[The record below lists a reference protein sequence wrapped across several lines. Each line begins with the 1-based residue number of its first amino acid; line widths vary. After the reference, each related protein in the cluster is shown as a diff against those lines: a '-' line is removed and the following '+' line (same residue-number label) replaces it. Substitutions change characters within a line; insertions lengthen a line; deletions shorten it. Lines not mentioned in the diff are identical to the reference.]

1 MSNLDYFRRPVLAG
15 NTLTRTQVATI
26 RGSVRRNDADGVSTV
41 PYFPGLTGKTL
52 QIKIEGTTY
61 LVTFTSDVFLTAL
74 SEINAVIDGHA
85 IGVANGHASDSDGT
99 VTLQSTSTD
108 GLGAQ
113 LRAQS
118 SIEIVGGTAT
128 SILGLDIALHPLK
141 AYGGELLGTAEGRV
155 RNPFRTAFLN
165 RDEGLSVN
173 SVNRNLAAL
182 SANSDVLFSHHNRE
196 DAVLQKVNTF
206 TNNGSYITV
215 GAGVSVP
222 IGLGLLTA
230 SATKE
235 DLAPFFQIIDSATK
249 QPHASRVVGVVK
261 GPPAGVYPSGW
272 PYTNQTVWADNL
284 GRNLLGQQLDKNPG
298 GTAITGITEGRYVS
312 CAGSPFVQVVAGDF
326 VSISGATNTDSLDNN
341 GFKWVVES
349 VVSNSIV
356 ALRPMSKS
364 ELDLVGYVS
373 TSVQPSVDLAD
384 TKQSAQSYG
393 SITVR
398 TGAFATVPALQPASL
413 NLVVFPELPI
423 GSSVELWVAQPRN
436 LMDVGPYDV
445 QKAAG
450 QALKQAVSD
459 LDLAPNGLLSSPT
472 VSAVG
477 PNLSVGAFYV
487 RWHGKV
493 IRVAPSVLT
502 APANPF
508 AYSVIYWDEDTNSVK
523 SFLSSTSPGVYNA
536 TAIFSGPAD
545 PSAVTSGTGFQIASA
560 SSSSSNWSQVFQS
573 SKMENG
579 KSSVVTVGHGGD
591 FSSLAEAA
599 QFLGNLKVSTTETVS
614 SNGTYPHFEIVLL
627 SDQTITSMVAFSVP
641 SVTIRGATRSIRL
654 TSNQAL
660 GNALFYTDGG
670 SITVE
675 DLTVKMLTGQQ
686 MLVWSTASTAGN
698 VILKNIRQDL
708 TGALPML
715 KVVRVGTAVMDVLI
729 EDCVFTT
736 VLYIAE
742 GPLGLGNVSISRST
756 IGHQFLAP
764 YTDPMFIAGD
774 LFTIRISESSFPNW
788 IGGAGGVVFSDIASP
803 SLAEVSITN
812 SRFDFGAQ
820 TSTSSVFM
828 RSSTA
833 RCVVS
838 NCFINMTGNAGIN
851 KEFGDNT
858 TIRDCTI
865 TTNAF
870 GIGGSINASRFLSNK
885 VVLAADSVSNTNGYL
900 LDQVR
905 EVSGNSFSGT
915 QAAYYVRVGD
925 GGVASDNYFNIGAS
939 SWLAQTTSVIEAIG
953 DAVVSGNYI
962 EGAGVCAQAITIS
975 SRCSVTE
982 NWVLSSGGCGIYIGS
997 GESIVNGNVVNGPA
1011 EAINGTANDGNII
1024 SNNRFTSATLP
1035 GALPFGGEFSG
1046 NVYNIGAMSFTRNS
1060 VNRELLI
1067 RDCTFIGDFEF
1078 TGSNM
1083 SISGCDFTGTTIIQ
1097 SRLDSLPL
1105 QMSGV
1110 RFHGPT
1116 TLVACYAD
1124 GCVVESDG
1132 STAPFVGNT
1141 FLTGCTLSNCAFTPF
1156 SYSSDWIRVR
1166 NCTLVGCR
1174 SFCAIAD
1181 NASINSDYNYIFDTF
1196 CYALTTVANT
1206 YVGLFISDR
1215 TYKLVV
1221 DGCDVAWIG
1230 GDFSTNN
1237 GPRDVSISS
1246 TRTEKIDFLTAAQ
1259 VSVTDCKIG
1268 LRNTKG
1274 NILQAGLEIEF
1285 NPWSN
1290 LRAVLTGA
1298 VSFTNGNTAVTGAS
1312 TKFTTEVQVG
1322 DLIRLSAHAD
1332 SVLGK
1337 VASISSDTSLT
1348 LAAGYAGITGSGAA
1362 VSGAARGTFSGNDI
1376 DDPTG
1381 SNVYFNAAG
1390 SPDVCLSVYGNRI
1403 TGSLEATLPVFNGGT
1418 YTSSLS
1424 VQGNHVSGS
1433 NTSLGID
1440 AYSNSV
1446 LNVAGNFF
1454 SGVVSADYNFSGG
1467 GLPAWGT
1474 TFFSGVFSNN
1484 TCLGAVSFRFAR
1496 GLAITGNSIVCTP
1509 TNNLLTFYR
1518 CLDIVI
1524 DGNYVY
1530 KTASNGPNGLILFQD
1545 VRRARL
1551 TNNVLGSAWVALDG
1565 SELLGFIG
1573 NSGGTIGYDLII
1585 MGNHM
1590 YFVGA
1595 AAPVPTQT
1603 SLIASATVYYLLD
1616 TATSMTA
1623 PSRLG
1628 GTVSNPTAP

>member
-85 IGVANGHASDSDGT
+85 IGVANGFASDSDGT

-113 LRAQS
+113 LRAQG

-235 DLAPFFQIIDSATK
+235 DLAPFFQIIDTATG

-261 GPPAGVYPSGW
+261 GTPGGVYPSGW

-312 CAGSPFVQVVAGDF
+312 CAGAPFIQAVAGDF
-326 VSISGATNTDSLDNN
+326 VAISGATNTDSLDNN

-349 VVSNSIV
+349 VISNSIV

-398 TGAFATVPALQPASL
+398 TGAFATVPATQPASL
-413 NLVVFPELPI
+413 NLVVFPEIPA
-423 GSSVELWVAQPRN
+423 GSTVELWMAQPRN
-436 LMDVGPYDV
+436 LMDVGPYDI

-450 QALKQAVSD
+450 QVLKQNVSD
-459 LDLAPNGLLSSPT
+459 LDVAPNGLLSSPT
-472 VSAVG
+472 LSVAG
-477 PNLSVGAFYV
+477 PNLNIGVFYV

-493 IRVAPSVLT
+493 VRVPASTLT

-508 AYSVIYWDEDTNSVK
+508 GYSILYWDEDTNSVK
-523 SFLSSTSPGVYNA
+523 SFLSSTSPGVYNP
-536 TAIFSGPAD
+536 TSIFSGAAE

-560 SSSSSNWSQVFQS
+560 SSSSSNWSQVFAA
-573 SKMENG
+573 SKVENG
-579 KSSVVTVGHGGD
+579 KKSVVTVGHGGD
-591 FSSLAEAA
+591 FSSLTEAA
-599 QFLGNLKVSTTETVS
+599 RFLLDLKNSTSETVS
-614 SNGTYPHFEIVLL
+614 SNGTFPHFEIVLL
-627 SDQTITSMVAFSVP
+627 SDQTITSMVIFSVP
-641 SVTIRGATRSIRL
+641 SLTIRGVNSSIRL
-654 TSNQAL
+654 ISNQAL
-660 GNALFYTDGG
+660 GNAVFYTDSG
-670 SITVE
+670 SLTVE
-675 DLTVKMLTGQQ
+675 NLTVKMLTGQQ
-686 MLVWSTASTAGN
+686 LFVWSGATTASN
-698 VILKNIRQDL
+698 VILRNVRQDL
-708 TGALPML
+708 TGALPMQ
-715 KVVRVGTAVMDVLI
+715 KVVRVTANTTDVLI
-729 EDCVFTT
+729 EDCSFTT
-736 VLYIAE
+736 VLYIVDSPTA
-742 GPLGLGNVSISRST
+742 GGNINISRST
-756 IGHQFLAP
+756 IGYQFLAP
-764 YTDPMFIAGD
+764 YTTPQFFPCD
-774 LFTIRISESSFPNW
+774 LLTLRISESSFPNW
-788 IGGAGGVVFSDIASP
+788 KGSFGWTVFSDLVSP
-803 SLAEVSITN
+803 SLVDVSISN
-812 SRFDFGAQ
+812 SRFDFGLQ
-820 TSTSSVFM
+820 TDVTACFM
-828 RSSTA
+828 RSGSV
-833 RCVVS
+833 RCLLS
-838 NCFINMTGNAGIN
+838 NCYINMTGNTGIN
-851 KEFGDNT
+851 QASGDNT

-915 QAAYYVRVGD
+915 QAAYYVRVND
-925 GGVASDNYFNIGAS
+925 GGVASNNYFNIEAS

-953 DAVVSGNYI
+953 DGVVSGNYI

-1011 EAINGTANDGNII
+1011 EAINGTANDGNIV

-1067 RDCTFIGDFEF
+1067 RDCTFVGNFEF

-1124 GCVVESDG
+1124 GCVVERDG
-1132 STAPFVGNT
+1132 STAAFVGNT
-1141 FLTGCTLSNCAFTPF
+1141 FLTGCTMTNCAFTPF

-1206 YVGLFISDR
+1206 YVGLFFSER

-1221 DGCDVAWIG
+1221 EGCDVAWIG
-1230 GDFSTNN
+1230 GDFGTNN

-1246 TRTEKIDFLTAAQ
+1246 TRTEKIDFLAAAQ

-1274 NILQAGLEIEF
+1274 NILSAGLEITF

-1298 VSFTNGNTAVTGAS
+1298 VTFTNGSTSVTGAS
-1312 TKFTTEVQVG
+1312 TKFVTEVQVG

-1348 LAAGYAGITGSGAA
+1348 LAAGYAGISGSGAA
-1362 VSGAARGTFSGNDI
+1362 VSGAARGTFTGNDI

-1381 SNVYFNAAG
+1381 SNVFFDAG
-1390 SPDVCLSVYGNRI
+1390 VCPDVCLIVSGNRI
-1403 TGSLEATLPVFNGGT
+1403 TGKLEAAMPYANGGT
-1418 YTSSLS
+1418 YTSSL
-1424 VQGNHVSGS
+1424 VAQGNHVSL
-1433 NTSLGID
+1433 SLDVD
-1440 AYSNSV
+1440 AYSSV
-1446 LNVAGNFF
+1446 MLNITGNYLAQGA
-1454 SGVVSADYNFSGG
+1454 SVTYNPSGG

-1484 TCLGAVSFRFAR
+1484 TFHGAVDLRFVR
-1496 GLAITGNSIVCTP
+1496 GLAITGNTIVCTP
-1509 TNNLLTFYR
+1509 TNTLLSFFR
-1518 CLDIVI
+1518 CLDVVI
-1524 DGNYVY
+1524 DGNYIY
-1530 KTASNGPNGLILFQD
+1530 KTASNGANKLLSFDD
-1545 VRRARL
+1545 VRRIRL
-1551 TNNVLGSAWVALDG
+1551 TNNILGSAWVTPDS
-1565 SELLGFIG
+1565 SELITFLG
-1573 NSGGTIGYDLII
+1573 NSAGTIGYDMII

-1590 YFVGA
+1590 YLVGA
-1595 AAPVPTQT
+1595 AAPAPTQA
-1603 SLIASATVYYLLD
+1603 SLIASATVYFLLD
-1616 TATSMTA
+1616 TATSMTS

-1628 GTVSNPTAP
+1628 GTISNPTAP